1 MANSTVRGKFRM
13 IATGEGRVDA
23 APLDTLNALTVPDL
37 RGWRTME
44 KLLWIVLAGGAGT
57 AARYGIVTLF
67 GRFNA
72 TGSFPWAIFTA
83 NMIGCYLF
91 GIVWQAAEDRSIF
104 NDHVRL
110 AVLVGFLGAFTTFST
125 FAFDNAQ
132 LIKDGRWG
140 ELALNIALNNAVG
153 IALVFAGFRTS
164 RALWN

>member
-1 MANSTVRGKFRM
+1 
-13 IATGEGRVDA
+13 
-23 APLDTLNALTVPDL
+23 
-37 RGWRTME
+37 ME

-72 TGSFPWAIFTA
+72 AESFPWAIFTA

-91 GIVWQAAEDRSIF
+91 GMVWQAAEDRSIL

-110 AVLVGFLGAFTTFST
+110 AILVGFMGAFTTFST

-132 LIKDGRWG
+132 LVKTGRWG
-140 ELALNIALNNAVG
+140 ALALNLALNNGVG
-153 IALVFAGFRTS
+153 LAMVFAGFRTS
-164 RALWN
+164 RALWH